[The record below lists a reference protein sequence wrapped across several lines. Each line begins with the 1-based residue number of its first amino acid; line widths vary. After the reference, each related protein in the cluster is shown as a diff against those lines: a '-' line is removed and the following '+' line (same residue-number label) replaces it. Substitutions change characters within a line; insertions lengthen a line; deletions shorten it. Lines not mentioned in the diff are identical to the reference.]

1 MLIFDLGGGAFDLSV
16 WIIEGGIFLRSNQRL
31 EIDILEEK
39 TLITEWWI
47 TEFKRRH
54 KKDIKDNKRELRRLR
69 TACDRA
75 KRTLSA
81 SA

>member
-1 MLIFDLGGGAFDLSV
+1 M
-16 WIIEGGIFLRSNQRL
+16 RSNQLL